1 MNEANQIGVQT
12 KLFGFIAEKAQ
23 SNRFSVTLNK
33 TFKANGDDAMIIP
46 MNIREDDLYFTVANM
61 RNSQLSGAAIG
72 VEYQKEVLEILDTQ
86 SALVEKCGY
95 CDTVI
100 VKDGK
105 LHGDISSTKALLAC
119 LRNEG
124 AKKVAVIG
132 AGAVAKSLALS
143 AESFELH
150 FFHEYVEDLMEM
162 SQAIGKEIDINR
174 LSEGTESDMSG
185 YDAVIDACRMDSL
198 GMITALPTLCID
210 LKAKDAP
217 SALRVRCKELGAP
230 YTGYEELLPYLT
242 QSAYDIWMELQEII

>member
-1 MNEANQIGVQT
+1 MNEANQIGVTT

-72 VEYQKEVLEILDTQ
+72 AEYQKEVLEILDTQ
-86 SALVEKCGY
+86 SELVEKSGY

-100 VKDGK
+100 VNEGK
-105 LHGDISSTKALLAC
+105 LHGDITSAKAVLAC
-119 LRNEG
+119 LKAEG

-132 AGAVAKSLALS
+132 GGALAKSIALA
-143 AESFELH
+143 AEDMELH
-150 FFHEYVEDLMEM
+150 FYHEYVEALMEM
-162 SQAIGKEIDINR
+162 SEAVGKEVDINR
-174 LSEGTESDMSG
+174 LTEGVETGLSG
-185 YDAVIDACRMDSL
+185 YDAVIDACRMDSFA
-198 GMITALPTLCID
+198 MITALPTLCID
-210 LKAKDAP
+210 LKAKDAV
-217 SALRVRCKELGAP
+217 SALRVRCNELGAP

-242 QSAYDIWMELQEII
+242 QSAYDLWMKN